1 MIHVEIRDENKVIQA
16 QQLGH
21 HQNLQDTV
29 EKAVEM
35 YIQYL
40 EQQSIIQEFGTIDFV
55 EDYDYKKQRGIR

>member
-1 MIHVEIRDENKVIQA
+1 MIHIEIYDENKVTRA

-35 YIQYL
+35 YLQYL
-40 EQQSIIQEFGTIDFV
+40 EQQTIIQEFGTVDLV

>member
-1 MIHVEIRDENKVIQA
+1 MIYIEIHDENQVTRA

-21 HQNLQDTV
+21 HQNLQDTI

-40 EQQSIIQEFGTIDFV
+40 EQQSIIQEFGTVDLV
-55 EDYDYKKQRGIR
+55 EDYDYKKQRSV

>member
-35 YIQYL
+35 YLQYL
-40 EQQSIIQEFGTIDFV
+40 EQLSIIQEFGTVDFV

>member
-1 MIHVEIRDENKVIQA
+1 MIHVEIRDENKVMQA